1 MKNLLLLPKPGFR
14 KKKSKTTDTT
24 SYRYQPKPKWVTHEV
39 VKLKALMPL
48 ASCRSIADTFNRTFF
63 CTKNISVGKTFVHT
77 ILQKQKYQIEVL
89 RKKIK
94 NAKPKPI
101 PKNLIWG
108 MDLTGKTDSQG
119 KLHMIMGIIEHGSRA
134 SLCLKALENKSSL
147 QLLKNLIAS
156 IQKNGKPKILK
167 TDNEAIFT
175 SFLFKFTLFL
185 LGIRHRP
192 ITPGCPW
199 QNGRIE
205 RFFGTLK
212 EKLNQIEVDSFETLN
227 NALGQFRFWYNHVRT
242 HRHLDGKTPAETWS
256 GKEIFRQKAKQEYW
270 FEAWEGLLTGIYFKL

>member
-1 MKNLLLLPKPGFR
+1 MKRLFFLPKPGFR
-14 KKKSKTTDTT
+14 KKKPKIADTKY
-24 SYRYQPKPKWVTHEV
+24 YRSQPKPKWVTHEV
-39 VKLKALMPL
+39 IKLKALMPL
-48 ASCRSIADTFNRTFF
+48 ASCRTLADTFNRMFF
-63 CTKNISVGKTFVHT
+63 CTKNMSIGKTFVHT
-77 ILQKQKYQIEVL
+77 LIRKHRYQIEVL

-94 NAKPKPI
+94 NSKPKPI

-108 MDLTGKTDSQG
+108 IDLTGKTDTQG
-119 KLHMIMGIIEHGSRA
+119 KLHMMLGILEHGSRA
-134 SLCLKALENKSSL
+134 SLFLQALKNKSSW
-147 QLLKNLIAS
+147 QLLQCLIKT
-156 IQKNGKPKILK
+156 IRQFGKPKILK

-175 SFLFKFTLFL
+175 SYLFRIGLFF

-212 EKLNQIEVDSFETLN
+212 EKLNQIEVDSYETLN
-227 NALGQFRFWYNHVRT
+227 DALGQFRFWYNHVRT
-242 HRHLDGKTPAETWS
+242 HRHLNGKTPAEVWT
-256 GKEIFRQKAKQEYW
+256 GKDVFKQKAKQEYW

>member
-1 MKNLLLLPKPGFR
+1 M
-14 KKKSKTTDTT
+14 
-24 SYRYQPKPKWVTHEV
+24 
-39 VKLKALMPL
+39 KLKALMPL
-48 ASCRSIADTFNRTFF
+48 ASCRTIADTFNRMFF
-63 CTKNISVGKTFVHT
+63 CTKNISVGKTFVNTLIRKHR
-77 ILQKQKYQIEVL
+77 YQIEIL

-94 NAKPKPI
+94 NAKPKPV

-108 MDLTGKTDSQG
+108 MDLTGKTDTHG
-119 KLHMIMGIIEHGSRA
+119 KLHMLLGIIEHGSRA
-134 SLCLKALENKSSL
+134 NLCLKALKNKSSL
-147 QLLKNLIAS
+147 QLLKNLIGS

-167 TDNEAIFT
+167 TDNEPVFT

-205 RFFGTLK
+205 RFFLSLK

-227 NALGQFRFWYNHVRT
+227 DALVQFRFWYNHVRT
-242 HRHLDGKTPAETWS
+242 HRHLNGKTPAEVWS
-256 GKEIFRQKAKQEYW
+256 GKETSSNKRQNKNT
-270 FEAWEGLLTGIYFKL
+270 GLRRGRVY